1 MEAPAWVAFNVLNNF
16 HRWPAWSPWE
26 KLDPNMTK
34 KHEGPEA
41 GVGAI
46 YEWSGNDKVG
56 TGRMSITESEP
67 SKKIAIKLEFMKPW
81 EATNTTLFTLTST
94 GKDVEVSWAM
104 EGENNFM
111 AKAASLFMDMDAM
124 VGKDFEAG
132 LLSLQK
138 LVEAEAKEIAKAKK
152 EKADAEA
159 AAQAKAAAD
168 AAAQAAEPAEA
179 SEATP

>member
-1 MEAPAWVAFNVLNNF
+1 
-16 HRWPAWSPWE
+16 
-26 KLDPNMTK
+26 
-34 KHEGPEA
+34 
-41 GVGAI
+41 
-46 YEWSGNDKVG
+46 
-56 TGRMSITESEP
+56 
-67 SKKIAIKLEFMKPW
+67 
-81 EATNTTLFTLTST
+81 
-94 GKDVEVSWAM
+94 
-104 EGENNFM
+104 
-111 AKAASLFMDMDAM
+111 MDAM

-138 LVEAEAKEIAKAKK
+138 LVDAEAKEIAKAKK